1 MIPPPRPPQRIPG
14 PAGPASSPPPWPPR
28 ATVAARWPGQ
38 ASNPGWSLHRGL
50 GRLAWRLLFAP
61 QPHHPPAG
69 NAIPQHQQHHPRCL
83 PQQVVPHRKQRAGHR
98 YYRAAHQ
105 QPDRVALL
113 AAGFQVGSGHGS
125 SPSQRGTVRRWRWP
139 DHQVAPMAP
148 SGVKRR
154 PRHAPTAVLPW
165 VLMARPL
172 RGGPTQRPRH
182 GKERWR
188 GVGVAGAC
196 PRRGGPSAAPAGPG
210 RAGHAAR
217 PACCCSGRAVTGP
230 HGLPARID
238 LPASLP
244 AGALHPAG
252 PVDPSTAGLPPRT
265 LRGQGLSARQQ
276 PPARHTLTAPGPTR
290 PGDSRSPEAGE
301 DRCPPVEGA
310 SRGSRPGGDAAGQL
324 ALRDRGGTP
333 KPAPPKHPSFEPK
346 EGTARWQIPTSPWSA
361 T

>member
-1 MIPPPRPPQRIPG
+1 MIPPPRPPQRVPG

-50 GRLAWRLLFAP
+50 GRQAGRLLFAP

-69 NAIPQHQQHHPRCL
+69 NARPQHQQHHPRCL
-83 PQQVVPHRKQRAGHR
+83 PQQVVLHRKQRAGHR
-98 YYRAAHQ
+98 YYRAAPQ

-139 DHQVAPMAP
+139 DHQIAPVTP
-148 SGVKRR
+148 VVHCR

-188 GVGVAGAC
+188 GVGVAASPTARWAIGGARWAWTHQ
-196 PRRGGPSAAPAGPG
+196 PRR
-210 RAGHAAR
+210 
-217 PACCCSGRAVTGP
+217 
-230 HGLPARID
+230 
-238 LPASLP
+238 P
-244 AGALHPAG
+244 AGALLQRERRPG
-252 PVDPSTAGLPPRT
+252 PGHTGCRRTSTCT
-265 LRGQGLSARQQ
+265 LRCRLGPCTQPARPIPRWEGCHLVPCAVKGRCALMSARSACGR
-276 PPARHTLTAPGPTR
+276 PLTAPGPRR
-290 PGDSRSPEAGE
+290 PGDTG
-301 DRCPPVEGA
+301 
-310 SRGSRPGGDAAGQL
+310 RPGWARTQAHPSREAAVEAAG
-324 ALRDRGGTP
+324 R
-333 KPAPPKHPSFEPK
+333 
-346 EGTARWQIPTSPWSA
+346 
-361 T
+361 

>member
-69 NAIPQHQQHHPRCL
+69 NARPQHQQHHPCCL
-83 PQQVVPHRKQRAGHR
+83 PQQVVLHRKQRAGHR

-139 DHQVAPMAP
+139 DHQAAPMTP
-148 SGVKRR
+148 SGVQRR

-188 GVGVAGAC
+188 GVGVA
-196 PRRGGPSAAPAGPG
+196 APAHGAVG
-210 RAGHAAR
+210 DRLHQAGGTGHAAR
-217 PACCCSGRAVTGP
+217 PARCCSGSAGRDRATRVAGA
-230 HGLPARID
+230 HRPARFAAGWA
-238 LPASLP
+238 PAP
-244 AGALHPAG
+244 
-252 PVDPSTAGLPPRT
+252 
-265 LRGQGLSARQQ
+265 
-276 PPARHTLTAPGPTR
+276 
-290 PGDSRSPEAGE
+290 
-301 DRCPPVEGA
+301 
-310 SRGSRPGGDAAGQL
+310 SRPGRSLDGRAA
-324 ALRDRGGTP
+324 TSS
-333 KPAPPKHPSFEPK
+333 PARSRVA
-346 EGTARWQIPTSPWSA
+346 ARS
-361 T
+361 